1 MEFTGSNEYASKGVG
16 TAGLTLGIIGT
27 ALATLAG
34 GGSLLNANNRSNGNG
49 NGGSNGGTDHT
60 DETCKLRSQVAKLE
74 AEKYTDNAA
83 LDIRDRFAAL
93 NEKVIGYVIDLDKKQ
108 AELAKGVECLNS
120 KIDYGQ
126 KLTSQKID
134 CCCEK
139 TDLRIQALR
148 DETAAAIK
156 LEAERRECGDQ
167 NLYSYVNATFVPGKL
182 VMPLS
187 SICPPAQPATTTTT
201 AATA

>member
-1 MEFTGSNEYASKGVG
+1 M
-16 TAGLTLGIIGT
+16 
-27 ALATLAG
+27 
-34 GGSLLNANNRSNGNG
+34 
-49 NGGSNGGTDHT
+49 
-60 DETCKLRSQVAKLE
+60 
-74 AEKYTDNAA
+74 
-83 LDIRDRFAAL
+83 
-93 NEKVIGYVIDLDKKQ
+93 IDLDKKQ

-120 KIDYGQ
+120 KIDYEQ

-187 SICPPAQPATTTTT
+187 SICPPAQPATRSTST
-201 AATA
+201 ALKRLETPHSSTSRRWRSGS

>member
-1 MEFTGSNEYASKGVG
+1 M
-16 TAGLTLGIIGT
+16 
-27 ALATLAG
+27 
-34 GGSLLNANNRSNGNG
+34 
-49 NGGSNGGTDHT
+49 
-60 DETCKLRSQVAKLE
+60 
-74 AEKYTDNAA
+74 
-83 LDIRDRFAAL
+83 
-93 NEKVIGYVIDLDKKQ
+93 IDLDKKQ

-120 KIDYGQ
+120 KIDYEQ

-201 AATA
+201 AAAA

>member
-83 LDIRDRFAAL
+83 LDIRDRRGDQARGRTPRVRRPEPVQLRQRDVCAGQAGDAAL
-93 NEKVIGYVIDLDKKQ
+93 EHLPAGPAGDDHDDRCDGVMDRGRYIRAAPFFLHQTKGTENE
-108 AELAKGVECLNS
+108 NP
-120 KIDYGQ
+120 
-126 KLTSQKID
+126 
-134 CCCEK
+134 
-139 TDLRIQALR
+139 RI
-148 DETAAAIK
+148 
-156 LEAERRECGDQ
+156 
-167 NLYSYVNATFVPGKL
+167 
-182 VMPLS
+182 
-187 SICPPAQPATTTTT
+187 
-201 AATA
+201 

>member
-1 MEFTGSNEYASKGVG
+1 M
-16 TAGLTLGIIGT
+16 
-27 ALATLAG
+27 
-34 GGSLLNANNRSNGNG
+34 
-49 NGGSNGGTDHT
+49 
-60 DETCKLRSQVAKLE
+60 
-74 AEKYTDNAA
+74 
-83 LDIRDRFAAL
+83 
-93 NEKVIGYVIDLDKKQ
+93 IDLDKKQ

-120 KIDYGQ
+120 KIDYEQ

-167 NLYSYVNATFVPGKL
+167 NLYSYVNATFAPEMAVEF
-182 VMPLS
+182 PLS
-187 SICPPAQPATTTTT
+187 RVPLPERAVEQC
-201 AATA
+201 

>member
-1 MEFTGSNEYASKGVG
+1 MEFTGNNEYASKGVG

-60 DETCKLRSQVAKLE
+60 DETCRLRSQVAKLE

-120 KIDYGQ
+120 KIDYEQ

-139 TDLRIQALR
+139 TELRIQALR

-156 LEAERRECGDQ
+156 LEAERRECGDR
-167 NLYSYVNATFVPGKL
+167 FV
-182 VMPLS
+182 S
-187 SICPPAQPATTTTT
+187 A
-201 AATA
+201 

>member
-1 MEFTGSNEYASKGVG
+1 M
-16 TAGLTLGIIGT
+16 
-27 ALATLAG
+27 
-34 GGSLLNANNRSNGNG
+34 
-49 NGGSNGGTDHT
+49 
-60 DETCKLRSQVAKLE
+60 
-74 AEKYTDNAA
+74 
-83 LDIRDRFAAL
+83 
-93 NEKVIGYVIDLDKKQ
+93 IDLDKKQ

-120 KIDYGQ
+120 KIDYEQ

-201 AATA
+201 VLCLLNFLYFRSKKITYGDCSLQKRGKNGG